1 MVDNVVT
8 SLETKRTN
16 QSKILIGCAG
26 AVGIIVLIG
35 VIFVIMLLG
44 FRSDAVSLQN
54 RIEAQYIANKSN
66 YDSMWKKFKE
76 MTQVSEL
83 QAEQFKDVYKGL
95 IEGRNKDTGLLFRM
109 VQEQNPAL
117 SHEIYNNL
125 QREIASSRNVFDNN
139 QKKVVDIIREYNTRI
154 NTGTGFI
161 FNAFFDFQPIDAN
174 KYIVTS
180 DKTSNAFETNKDDVI
195 DLKGK

>member
-8 SLETKRTN
+8 SLETRKTN

-26 AVGIIVLIG
+26 AVGIVVLIG
-35 VIFVIMLLG
+35 VIVIIMMLG

-83 QAEQFKDVYKGL
+83 QAEQFKDVYTGL
-95 IEGRNKDTGLLFRM
+95 IEGRNKDTSLLFRM

-117 SHEIYNNL
+117 SHEIYSNL

-139 QKKVVDIIREYNTRI
+139 QKKIVDIIREYNTRI
-154 NTGTGFI
+154 HTGTGFI
-161 FNAFFDFQPIDAN
+161 FNAFFNFQPIDAN

>member
-1 MVDNVVT
+1 
-8 SLETKRTN
+8 
-16 QSKILIGCAG
+16 
-26 AVGIIVLIG
+26 
-35 VIFVIMLLG
+35 
-44 FRSDAVSLQN
+44 
-54 RIEAQYIANKSN
+54 
-66 YDSMWKKFKE
+66 

-161 FNAFFDFQPIDAN
+161 LNAFFDFQPIDAN